1 MYRISRNRQEP
12 IIDVAKVE
20 AIEPAIRS
28 IEPGRY
34 HVEEIAADPPPSGHT
49 SRRWGAAVKR
59 PDCSVELEPEPW
71 EAWTIDCPLRA
82 RCRP

>member
-28 IEPGRY
+28 SEPGEY
-34 HVEEIAADPPPSGHT
+34 HVDEIGADGL
-49 SRRWGAAVKR
+49 RRGNSTT
-59 PDCSVELEPEPW
+59 PLE
-71 EAWTIDCPLRA
+71 RV
-82 RCRP
+82 